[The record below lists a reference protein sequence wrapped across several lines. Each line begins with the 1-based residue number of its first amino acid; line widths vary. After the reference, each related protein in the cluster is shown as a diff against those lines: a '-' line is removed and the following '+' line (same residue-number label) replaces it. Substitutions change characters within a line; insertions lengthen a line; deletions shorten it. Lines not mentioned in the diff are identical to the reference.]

1 MDERIMKVLEA
12 AGARIADL
20 ESDLAEMEDA
30 NDYVCGQR
38 DELEKKLAASE
49 KLLADAEAEVRLK
62 ESSINFWFTQCNRAE
77 AENKALKAERAGVE
91 AVD

>member
-20 ESDLAEMEDA
+20 EADLAD
-30 NDYVCGQR
+30 
-38 DELEKKLAASE
+38 K
-49 KLLADAEAEVRLK
+49 DAELVKK
-62 ESSINFWFTQCNRAE
+62 ENSADYWFTEGNRIE
-77 AENKALKAERAGVE
+77 AENKALRDKVERLEIKIVVLLEERDSVE

>member
-20 ESDLAEMEDA
+20 EADLAD
-30 NDYVCGQR
+30 
-38 DELEKKLAASE
+38 K
-49 KLLADAEAEVRLK
+49 DAELVKK
-62 ESSINFWFTQCNRAE
+62 ENSADYWFTEGNRIE
-77 AENKALKAERAGVE
+77 AENKALRDKVERLEIKIVVLLEERAGVE